1 VWASIDALALLQNQ
15 LNETVCR
22 HIAKGLSTVA
32 FSSGEDV
39 IYRELKQFQH
49 QQVADEEMRKDGG
62 IPTYA
67 ETLLYLRCL
76 RTLGRDDILE
86 KIPTPIPSITELNDT
101 GLLDPDDNAAL
112 DELLFLARLQAKSSE
127 VALEESCSTSIRPHL
142 THINP

>member
-1 VWASIDALALLQNQ
+1 
-15 LNETVCR
+15 
-22 HIAKGLSTVA
+22 
-32 FSSGEDV
+32 
-39 IYRELKQFQH
+39 
-49 QQVADEEMRKDGG
+49 MRKDGG

-86 KIPTPIPSITELNDT
+86 RIPIPIPSITELNDA
-101 GLLDPDDNAAL
+101 GLLDPDDNAAM

>member
-1 VWASIDALALLQNQ
+1 
-15 LNETVCR
+15 
-22 HIAKGLSTVA
+22 
-32 FSSGEDV
+32 
-39 IYRELKQFQH
+39 
-49 QQVADEEMRKDGG
+49 MRKDGG

-86 KIPTPIPSITELNDT
+86 RIPTPIPSITELNDA
-101 GLLDPDDNAAL
+101 GLLDPM